1 MFDKDTTPKTT
12 VEKETKI
19 VPVHDRESHA
29 GTLFVVLLLALAVA
43 GTSWYMDRRQ
53 DQEDAQVARLP
64 GIQTSLDGLKSRVDD
79 AEDTLRFAGD
89 RWSTMDT
96 RLAKI
101 ENGAGSVLVV
111 AKDETQKLMGDL
123 EARIDARLQQM
134 DQETGVIKTRLD
146 QMESNN
152 RFQRAELERVRRD
165 LADSQHEVADLR
177 HDTSQDIHDVRAA
190 NDQTADRLDGRLG
203 QLERDH
209 RDQRIDFEISKDRST
224 HLLPG
229 VTVSVEST
237 DVEHQR
243 YNGWVWLLQ
252 DRRTVWVRNQA
263 AQTPILIFPKAGGPP
278 LRLVVNQVNHRDVT
292 GYLLVPESQMAF
304 GQAAEAPSGGN

>member
-1 MFDKDTTPKTT
+1 
-12 VEKETKI
+12 
-19 VPVHDRESHA
+19 
-29 GTLFVVLLLALAVA
+29 
-43 GTSWYMDRRQ
+43 
-53 DQEDAQVARLP
+53 
-64 GIQTSLDGLKSRVDD
+64 
-79 AEDTLRFAGD
+79 
-89 RWSTMDT
+89 
-96 RLAKI
+96 
-101 ENGAGSVLVV
+101 
-111 AKDETQKLMGDL
+111 
-123 EARIDARLQQM
+123 
-134 DQETGVIKTRLD
+134 
-146 QMESNN
+146 MESNN

-263 AQTPILIFPKAGGPP
+263 SQTPVLIFPKAGGPP